1 MNSEEF
7 RVTFEKSIAAASTP
21 IQKYEVIATL
31 IAAAFSVREDEVAL
45 FSYDVSREVLVFV
58 WPKSLKSVGSIPL
71 NAHRCLVSKTAVE
84 KKGVLDNSFAS
95 TPHLYMFEHF
105 LSDKVKRIPIQ
116 KIMSVPVMTGDQLK
130 GVVQTARKGLDRDS
144 SGADFTTTD
153 LALLT
158 FISEL
163 VGKYL

>member
-7 RVTFEKSIAAASTP
+7 REAFEKSIAAVSSP
-21 IQKYEVIATL
+21 IQKYELIATL

-45 FSYDVSREVLVFV
+45 FSYDMDREMLVFV

-71 NAHRCLVSKTAVE
+71 NAHRCLVSRTAAE
-84 KKGVLDNSFAS
+84 KKGALDNSFAS

-105 LSDKVKRIPIQ
+105 LSDKMKRIPIQ
-116 KIMSVPVMTGDQLK
+116 KIMSVPLMIGDQLK
-130 GVVQTARKGLDRDS
+130 GVVQTARKGPDRDS
-144 SGADFTTTD
+144 SGADFSSAD

-158 FISEL
+158 FISGMIGEY
-163 VGKYL
+163 V

>member
-7 RVTFEKSIAAASTP
+7 REAFEKSIAAVSSP

-31 IAAAFSVREDEVAL
+31 IAGAFSVKDDEIAL
-45 FSYDVSREVLVFV
+45 FSYDTSREVLVFV

-71 NAHRCLVSKTAVE
+71 NAHRCLVSRTAVE
-84 KKGVLDNSFAS
+84 KKGELDNSFAS

-116 KIMSVPVMTGDQLK
+116 KIMSVPVMMGDQLK
-130 GVVQTARKGLDRDS
+130 GVVQTARKGPDRDS
-144 SGADFTTTD
+144 SGPDFSSTD

-158 FISEL
+158 FMSGIIGEHI
-163 VGKYL
+163 

>member
-7 RVTFEKSIAAASTP
+7 RVTFGKSIAAASTP

-31 IAAAFSVREDEVAL
+31 IATAFSIREDEVAL

-105 LSDKVKRIPIQ
+105 LSDKGKRIPIQ

-130 GVVQTARKGLDRDS
+130 GVVQTARKGPDRDS
-144 SGADFTTTD
+144 SGADFTSAD

-158 FISEL
+158 FISGLIGE
-163 VGKYL
+163 YL